1 MELRTIEKSRNG
13 RNVTSGW
20 TAMNV
25 INRWKTVPK
34 ELRDETM
41 EHEYG
46 WMIKY
51 LLESCTVLVPPEAVR
66 KNSLSHIEKS
76 LEHDLYELGFD
87 ANVRIKVY
95 PGVIARG
102 MDYIAE
108 AEFLGGFK

>member
-1 MELRTIEKSRNG
+1 
-13 RNVTSGW
+13 
-20 TAMNV
+20 MNV

-76 LEHDLYELGFD
+76 FLRWGNQFTVYE
-87 ANVRIKVY
+87 
-95 PGVIARG
+95 
-102 MDYIAE
+102 DYLKEGEQEGEIY
-108 AEFLGGFK
+108 L

>member
-1 MELRTIEKSRNG
+1 
-13 RNVTSGW
+13 
-20 TAMNV
+20 MNV

-108 AEFLGGFK
+108 AEFLGGEDMN